1 MRPYRVILADDH
13 VLLRQGLKKILES
26 VSGLMVVAE
35 VGDGLEL
42 LKVLNT
48 QEADMIIL
56 DISMPNLRGIEA
68 AAEIRK
74 VRPCMK
80 ILILT
85 MHKDSEFLRE
95 ALSTGVDGYLLKES
109 ADTELF
115 SAIAKIRQ
123 GKMYVSS
130 SLSEEF
136 LDSWSRMQRGEG
148 ALPESEALTTRE
160 KEVLKM
166 IGEGHSSRTIGD
178 LLCISV
184 RTVERHRANI
194 MEKLNLRKTAD
205 LVRYALRKGYL

>member
-13 VLLRQGLKKILES
+13 VLLRQGVKKILES
-26 VSGLMVVAE
+26 VSDLMVVAE

-42 LKVLNT
+42 LKVMNT

-56 DISMPNLRGIEA
+56 DISMPNLRGIEV

-74 VRPCMK
+74 VRPHMK
-80 ILILT
+80 ILVLT
-85 MHKDSEFLRE
+85 MHKESEFLRQ
-95 ALSTGVDGYLLKES
+95 AISAGVDGYLLKES

-148 ALPESEALTTRE
+148 ALSESEALTTRE

>member
-13 VLLRQGLKKILES
+13 VLLRQGLRKILES
-26 VSGLMVVAE
+26 VSGLEVVAE

-42 LKVLNT
+42 MKIMNA

-56 DISMPNLRGIEA
+56 DISMPNFRGIEA

-74 VRPCMK
+74 VRPGTK

-85 MHKDSEFLRE
+85 MHKESEFLRQ
-95 ALSTGVDGYLLKES
+95 AISAGVNGYLLKES

-130 SLSEEF
+130 SLAEEF
-136 LDSWSRMQRGEG
+136 LDSWSRTQRGEG
-148 ALPESEALTTRE
+148 ALYESEPLTTRE

-166 IGEGHSSRTIGD
+166 IGEGYSSRAIAD

-194 MEKLNLRKTAD
+194 MEKLHLRKTAD